1 MECEKCII
9 NKLDTI
15 TTSLNE
21 IENNFIKTNRLIE
34 DMQFTSRKDLKQF
47 NKAIIQLG
55 QSIQELGQHANLIN
69 KIFDKVEILQ
79 E

>member
-1 MECEKCII
+1 MDCEKCII

-34 DMQFTSRKDLKQF
+34 NMQFTSRKDLKQF
-47 NKAIIQLG
+47 NKAVIQLG
-55 QSIQELGQHANLIN
+55 QSIQELGEHANLIN
-69 KIFDKVEILQ
+69 NLYEKIEILQ